1 MHAGRRKLE
10 AGGKETTIN
19 RVTRDRAVGDGL
31 LLAADERRDESRWT
45 RWRYRWRGAP
55 IRIFTGVIRYKLR
68 SVIYRN
74 EPRPARMTQCSVK
87 GSQGAEIVRE
97 RSHPWKWPVGEPDF
111 SWGAQRKLKIRQE
124 YTDLAR
130 SEARRE
136 RKLKTRT
143 RVWAH
148 TVSEKSLR
156 ALGESYV
163 PD

>member
-1 MHAGRRKLE
+1 
-10 AGGKETTIN
+10 
-19 RVTRDRAVGDGL
+19 
-31 LLAADERRDESRWT
+31 
-45 RWRYRWRGAP
+45 
-55 IRIFTGVIRYKLR
+55 
-68 SVIYRN
+68 
-74 EPRPARMTQCSVK
+74 MTQCSVK

-111 SWGAQRKLKIRQE
+111 SWGVQRKLKIRQE